1 VVAKREISWAWK
13 GGNFYGDRLGL
24 YGERGIPSTTN
35 VPGARS
41 NAVGWYDSIN
51 QELWLFGGEGYTKSH
66 FGNFRFAFFL
76 PSRIPLSAL
85 TSND

>member
-1 VVAKREISWAWK
+1 VAAKNEFSWAWK
-13 GGNFYGDRLGL
+13 GGNFYGDRFGV

-51 QELWLFGGEGYTKSH
+51 RELWLFGGEGFTKSH
-66 FGNFRFAFFL
+66 FGKFTL
-76 PSRIPLSAL
+76 LSSFPHSTLCA
-85 TSND
+85 NKQ